1 MERRTQGPDWEV
13 VQTYYN
19 LGHTRQECMVR
30 FGFSKRAWA
39 EAVSRGDLHPRAPG
53 TPAVRRTRDAV
64 KRGLAEGK
72 CQAEI
77 ARELGLR
84 KSIVAYHARGLG
96 HAPNEKFNR
105 RYDWEAVQRAHD
117 SGMRAHEC
125 MRRFGFSSASWSSAV
140 KRGDIVPRSHLIPI
154 EELLVRD
161 RRTGRSSEAEVVQR
175 RTQREALRAMRFDG
189 VARQTGRDATSS
201 QEWRREGQSTRESA
215 GPVSELPC
223 PNRELERQE
232 QAPAPGR

>member
-1 MERRTQGPDWEV
+1 
-13 VQTYYN
+13 
-19 LGHTRQECMVR
+19 MVR

-161 RRTGRSSEAEVVQR
+161 RRTGRDHLK
-175 RTQREALRAMRFDG
+175 LRLFNAGLKEKRCEQCG
-189 VARQTGRDATSS
+189 LT
-201 QEWRREGQSTRESA
+201 EWRGK
-215 GPVSELPC
+215 PVGMQLHHRNGDGKDNRLGNLLVLC
-223 PNRELERQE
+223 PNCHAQTENWSGRNKHRRPAVELKVIEGGMDE
-232 QAPAPGR
+232 AA